1 MVSRA
6 DIEQQKRNQRLFFY
20 TFENMLISKTRIT
33 KLTNHLTH
41 LGLMLSI
48 EQGVKYVQS

>member
-6 DIEQQKRNQRLFFY
+6 DIEQQKRNHRLFFY

-33 KLTNHLTH
+33 YLLLTH

>member
-6 DIEQQKRNQRLFFY
+6 DIEQQKRNRLFFY